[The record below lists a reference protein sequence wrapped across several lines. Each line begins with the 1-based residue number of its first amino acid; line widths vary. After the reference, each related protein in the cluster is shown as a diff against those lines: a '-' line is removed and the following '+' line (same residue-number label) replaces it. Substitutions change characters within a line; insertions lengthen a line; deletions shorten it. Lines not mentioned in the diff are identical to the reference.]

1 MKHLIAVILI
11 SMSACGILQNPAGPS
26 YPTTEATHKAMEI
39 PPRDGYEYCQRISGS
54 ARVRASRTASWGWT
68 FSILGAGASLS
79 GALIPLSKAGKLD
92 FDAKF
97 GSAAL
102 VAGGGILIA
111 LGQAILNRSDAAS
124 KLAGAT
130 ASILGE
136 TQTLSETQTT
146 GAKREIIIARDA
158 GAKCSIAL
166 GAWES
171 SRADAT
177 AIASTLLEAEK
188 KEGSDAK
195 AKAFAAQANA
205 DKANTDLKNAE
216 TEINTLQLQLQE
228 NLQETGKPEE
238 PKPAPPPTAKTAPSA
253 VPPATVPGA
262 KPEVH

>member
-1 MKHLIAVILI
+1 
-11 SMSACGILQNPAGPS
+11 
-26 YPTTEATHKAMEI
+26 
-39 PPRDGYEYCQRISGS
+39 
-54 ARVRASRTASWGWT
+54 
-68 FSILGAGASLS
+68 LS
-79 GALIPLSKAGKLD
+79 GTLIPLSKAGKLD

-102 VAGGGILIA
+102 IAGGGILIA

-130 ASILGE
+130 ASNLGE
-136 TQTLSETQTT
+136 TQTT
-146 GAKREIIIARDA
+146 GEKREIIPATDA

-195 AKAFAAQANA
+195 AKAFDAQGKADAAKVQADAAQAKA
-205 DKANTDLKNAE
+205 DKAEVDGSEAKAKADKAEADLKKAE
-216 TEINTLQLQLQE
+216 ADLKKLQE
-228 NLQETGKPEE
+228 AGKPKRTE
-238 PKPAPPPTAKTAPSA
+238 TC
-253 VPPATVPGA
+253 ATTCSEDCASFGA
-262 KPEVH
+262 ARDRAWSEA